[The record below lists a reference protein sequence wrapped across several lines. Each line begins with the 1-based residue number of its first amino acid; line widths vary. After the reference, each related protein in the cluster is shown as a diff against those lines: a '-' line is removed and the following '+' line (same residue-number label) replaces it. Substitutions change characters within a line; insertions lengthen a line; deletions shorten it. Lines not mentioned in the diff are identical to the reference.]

1 MLTEAE
7 AQPNNKQQIKHC
19 SVLVL
24 VVTIT
29 PYLIQPPINYIWTVP
44 LLLVLHIQII

>member
-29 PYLIQPPINYIWTVP
+29 PYLIQPPELYMDSSFTTCTTHTNI
-44 LLLVLHIQII
+44 

>member
-7 AQPNNKQQIKHC
+7 AQPNSKQQIKHC

-29 PYLIQPPINYIWTVP
+29 PYLVQPPKLYMDSSFTTHTDI
-44 LLLVLHIQII
+44 